1 MATQMKPTKE
11 VAGRAKQ
18 LAAAMFLYCGE
29 SSGQLIRL
37 LTTGVNIPIHQ
48 KFKRLQFVKFDLF

>member
-1 MATQMKPTKE
+1 MATKWNPQKKWQ
-11 VAGRAKQ
+11 ASKQ

-37 LTTGVNIPIHQ
+37 LTPGVNITIN
-48 KFKRLQFVKFDLF
+48 KNLGGYNLM